1 VIDSAISIGTDFD
14 GPGEY
19 RILVQGRLGERWRDR
34 VGGLEFSV
42 REVQGGE
49 SQTELTGLL
58 QDQAALMGVLQ
69 HLYAR
74 GIAIISVERVKRRTR
89 PES

>member
-1 VIDSAISIGTDFD
+1 VFHPGISNSAEFD
-14 GPGEY
+14 GPAEF
-19 RILVQGRLGERWRDR
+19 RILVRGRLGERWRDR
-34 VGGLEFSV
+34 VGGL
-42 REVQGGE
+42 RIAIGE
-49 SQTELTGLL
+49 DEDGEPQTELMGLL

-74 GIAIISVERVKRRTR
+74 GVAIVSVERAKRRTE